1 MDFSSLRRREENKP
15 NLVSGGTIKAS
26 LGFLVRLYAVRYADM
41 SVLLLLNS
49 TTINVKFM
57 KCKGQIYTSWKKW
70 RSWKKAL
77 LRVVISKTLDVDIIL
92 NSTGSVPASIFSPL
106 GSPYGITVNILQQK
120 GSTYR
125 YRRLVLLSKTPWGRS
140 INWLLV
146 KFLTTNNHNLVLY

>member
-1 MDFSSLRRREENKP
+1 M
-15 NLVSGGTIKAS
+15 SGGAIKAS

-57 KCKGQIYTSWKKW
+57 KCKGQIYTSLKIIIII
-70 RSWKKAL
+70 SQKKAL

-92 NSTGSVPASIFSPL
+92 NSTGSVPASIFFPL
-106 GSPYGITVNILQQK
+106 GSPYGIAIDILQHK